1 MKFVP
6 TKFPEV
12 ILIEP
17 KIFGDS
23 RGFFYESYR
32 EDLFA
37 QNGIRAHFIQDNQ
50 SRSAKGVLRALHF
63 QVKPKE
69 QEKLI
74 RVVSGEVFDVVV
86 DVRRGS
92 KTFGR
97 HFYTIL
103 SAENKKMLYIPRG
116 FAHGFLA
123 LKDDTEFL
131 YKVSDFYSPEH
142 ERGILWSDPSIG
154 IPWPR
159 LDVEYV
165 LSEKDKK
172 LPTLHEVFS

>member
-1 MKFVP
+1 MKFSP

-17 KIFGDS
+17 KVFGDS

-37 QNGIRAHFIQDNQ
+37 QNGIHARFIQDNQ
-50 SRSAKGVLRALHF
+50 SWSAKGVLRALHF
-63 QVKPKE
+63 QVKPRE

-74 RVVSGEVFDVVV
+74 RVVNGEVFDVVV
-86 DVRRGS
+86 DIRRES
-92 KTFGR
+92 KTFGQYF
-97 HFYTIL
+97 HTTL

-142 ERGILWSDPSIG
+142 ERGIQWSDPSLG
-154 IPWPR
+154 IPWPK
-159 LDVEYV
+159 LDVEYR
-165 LSEKDKK
+165 LSEKDTKNPA
-172 LPTLHEVFS
+172 LREVFR

>member
-1 MKFVP
+1 MKFTS

-17 KIFGDS
+17 KVFGDA

-37 QNGIRAHFIQDNQ
+37 QNGIRARFIQDNQ

-63 QVKPKE
+63 QVKPRA

-86 DVRRGS
+86 DVRQGS
-92 KTFGR
+92 KTFGQYF
-97 HFYTIL
+97 HTTL
-103 SAENKKMLYIPRG
+103 TAENKKMLYIPQG

-123 LKDDTEFL
+123 LKDDTEFI

-142 ERGILWSDPSIG
+142 ERGVLWNDPSIG
-154 IPWPR
+154 IHWPK
-159 LDVEYV
+159 LDVEYI

-172 LPTLHEVFS
+172 SPMLHEVFR